1 MTGLNANKVKAKS
14 NKQVVQQEP
23 LDPGT
28 YPARL
33 VQVLDLGIQ
42 AQKPYQGQEKPPVHK
57 IMMTYELLDEF
68 CVDEK
73 GEVIEDK
80 PRWVSEE
87 IAFRSLKADL
97 AVSTKRYRALD
108 PEEEADGDFQLLLGR
123 PCNVTIVNNESK
135 GKIYNN
141 VGNVS
146 GMRPKDAAKA
156 PELVNPPKFF
166 ALAEPDMEVFLSLP
180 EWLQDKIKGNLE
192 FNGSAL
198 QEALEG
204 PQEKPV
210 KKPKPTPQAE
220 EEDAPEELVEAPED
234 EDVQDDD
241 IPW

>member
-1 MTGLNANKVKAKS
+1 MALNANKVKAKS

-108 PEEEADGDFQLLLGR
+108 PEEEADGDFQLLLSR

-156 PELVNPPKFF
+156 PELVNLPKFF

-180 EWLQDKIKGNLE
+180 EWLQDKIKGNLDYI
-192 FNGSAL
+192 GSPL
-198 QEALEG
+198 HMALEG
-204 PQEKPV
+204 HKGGD
-210 KKPKPTPQAE
+210 KPKGKPAPEVE
-220 EEDAPEELVEAPED
+220 EEDAPEELVETPED
-234 EDVQDDD
+234 EQEEDVD